1 MKVKLILTPR
11 FAKTWVH
18 FDHLLLDAETHKECG
33 YMRSEG
39 AWGYGGPPFPS
50 FRHDMPIEYIA
61 SADKKKWRK
70 TSGCGRWDGEMKLKD
85 FSKREWVADHR
96 GKITEISIVEVVVKN
111 PVYIDPKT
119 ATVWRYREIEQ
130 VVYSKR
136 AWLFKQMP
144 NPEITPIWYMDN
156 DSFFYRKQKMCNTA
170 FLSGPLLNK
179 LCSYGEEIWGE
190 DPRKFL
196 YDNTKQDKSLI
207 VKSLSRQLKKLI
219 KSVKPISEQTKNFF
233 KLAGAFKH
241 LKQQKQKYAY

>member
-1 MKVKLILTPR
+1 
-11 FAKTWVH
+11 
-18 FDHLLLDAETHKECG
+18 
-33 YMRSEG
+33 
-39 AWGYGGPPFPS
+39 
-50 FRHDMPIEYIA
+50 
-61 SADKKKWRK
+61 
-70 TSGCGRWDGEMKLKD
+70 
-85 FSKREWVADHR
+85 
-96 GKITEISIVEVVVKN
+96 
-111 PVYIDPKT
+111 
-119 ATVWRYREIEQ
+119 
-130 VVYSKR
+130 
-136 AWLFKQMP
+136 
-144 NPEITPIWYMDN
+144 MDN

-170 FLSGPLLNK
+170 FLSGSLLKK